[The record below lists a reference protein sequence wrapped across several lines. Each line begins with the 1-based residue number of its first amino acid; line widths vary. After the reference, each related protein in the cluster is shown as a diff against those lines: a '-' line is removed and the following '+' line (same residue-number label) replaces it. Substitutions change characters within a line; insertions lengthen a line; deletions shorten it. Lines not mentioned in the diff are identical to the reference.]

1 MSKRTQAALALVVLS
16 SMLLAACRPSAQPF
30 SCTDKIGCLTIAPG
44 GPIHLAY
51 ALVTSGDNES
61 LGVDSRRGIEIA
73 IDDKNATLLGHP
85 IELSGV
91 DTLCSAAGGQ
101 AAANTLVADQTIVGI
116 IGPSCSSEA
125 AVAAP
130 VLSAAGFTLI
140 SPSATA
146 PGLTDPATHAAG
158 FFRTAHNDAVQGV
171 VAAEFAYNVLNMRKA
186 ATVNDGS
193 NYAASLAKVFA
204 TRFHELGG
212 QAVAELAVRPD
223 DTDMGP
229 VVSQLDAAS
238 PDIVYYPIFIAAGGF
253 LTIKAKAD
261 PALASAKLMGA
272 DGLFSPD
279 FLKAGGD
286 AVKGM
291 YDSSP
296 DFSAFGPAYQTFLDK
311 HQKKY
316 GEKPASV
323 FHAHAYDAT
332 NLLFTA
338 IQSVAV
344 QDADG
349 TLHIGRQAL
358 RDAVL
363 ATKGYQGLTGT
374 LTCNETI
381 TGRKNP
387 GDCGDP
393 HIAVYQIVSADPTS
407 WNPGTAANAN
417 PKKIYP

>member
-1 MSKRTQAALALVVLS
+1 MSQRKPAALALLLIGS
-16 SMLLAACRPSAQPF
+16 LALAACRPSTAPF
-30 SCTDKIGCLTIAPG
+30 VCSDAIGCLTVAPG
-44 GPIHLAY
+44 GAIHIAY
-51 ALVTSGDNES
+51 AMVISGANET

-73 IDDKNATLLGHP
+73 IDDKNGTLLGHP
-85 IELSGV
+85 VQLSGV

-101 AAANTLVADQTIVGI
+101 AAAATLAADQNIAGI

-130 VLSAAGFTLI
+130 ILSDAGFTMI

-146 PGLTDPATHAAG
+146 PGLTDPAARAAG
-158 FFRTAHNDAVQGV
+158 FFRTAHNDAVQGA
-171 VAAEFAYNVLNMRKA
+171 VAAEFAYNVLGVRKA

-193 NYAASLAKVFA
+193 NYTASLAKVFA

-212 QAVAELAVRPD
+212 QVVGELAVKPD
-223 DTDMGP
+223 DTDMSAT
-229 VVSQLDAAS
+229 VQQLVIAA
-238 PDIVYYPIFIAAGGF
+238 PDLIYYPIFIAAGGF
-253 LTIKAKAD
+253 LTVQAKA
-261 PALASAKLMGA
+261 AAGLANVKLMGA
-272 DGLFSPD
+272 DGLYSPD
-279 FLKAGGD
+279 FLKAAGD
-286 AVKGM
+286 AAKNM
-291 YDSSP
+291 YESSP
-296 DFSAFGPAYQTFLDK
+296 DFSAFGPAYQDFLAK

-332 NLLFTA
+332 NLLFAA
-338 IQSVAV
+338 IEKVAV

-363 ATKGYQGLTGT
+363 ATKGFVGLTGT
-374 LTCNETI
+374 LTCNETVP
-381 TGRKNP
+381 GKKNP

-393 HIAVYQIVSADPTS
+393 HIAVYQILNSDPAS

>member
-1 MSKRTQAALALVVLS
+1 MSKRTQVAWALVFFS
-16 SMLLAACRPSAQPF
+16 SMVLAACRPAAAPF
-30 SCTDKIGCLTIAPG
+30 TCSDSIGCLTIAPG
-44 GPIHLAY
+44 GSIHLAY

-73 IDDKNATLLGHP
+73 IDDKNGTLLGHP

-101 AAANTLVADQTIVGI
+101 AAAATLAADQTIVGI

-130 VLSAAGFTLI
+130 VLSAAGFTMI

-171 VAAEFAYNVLNMRKA
+171 VAAEFAYNVLKVRRA

-193 NYAASLAKVFA
+193 PYAASLAKVFG
-204 TRFHELGG
+204 TRFHDLGG
-212 QAVAELAVRPD
+212 QVVADLSVLPD
-223 DTDMGP
+223 ATDMGP
-229 VVSQLDAAS
+229 TDRQLVAAN

-253 LTIKAKAD
+253 LTIQAKGD
-261 PALASAKLMGA
+261 PALAQVKLMGA

-279 FLKAGGD
+279 FLKAAGD
-286 AVKGM
+286 AVTGM

-338 IQSVAV
+338 LQNVAIQ
-344 QDADG
+344 DPDG

-358 RDAVL
+358 RAAIL

-381 TGRKNP
+381 PGKKNP

-393 HIAVYQIVSADPTS
+393 HIAVYQIVSADPAS

>member
-1 MSKRTQAALALVVLS
+1 MLAGGLVLAGCQPAAK
-16 SMLLAACRPSAQPF
+16 PF
-30 SCTDKIGCLTIAPG
+30 TCSDAIGCLTIAPG
-44 GPIHLAY
+44 APIHVAY
-51 ALVTSGDNES
+51 ALVTSGENES
-61 LGVDSRRGIEIA
+61 LGVDSRRGVELA
-73 IDDKNATLLGHP
+73 IDDKNGTLLGHP
-85 IELSGV
+85 LQLSGV
-91 DTLCSAAGGQ
+91 DTLCKAEGGQ
-101 AAANTLVADQTIVGI
+101 AAATNLAADQTVVGI

-130 VLSAAGFTLI
+130 ILSKAGFTMI

-171 VAAEFAYNVLNMRKA
+171 VAAEFAYTKLAVRRA

-193 NYAASLAKVFA
+193 TYAISLAHVFA

-212 QAVAELAVRPD
+212 FVVAELSVRPD
-223 DTDMGP
+223 DTDMGA
-229 VVSQLDAAS
+229 VVKQLVAAT

-253 LTIKAKAD
+253 LTIQARGD
-261 PALASAKLMGA
+261 PALAQTKLMGA

-279 FLKAGGD
+279 FLKAGGE
-286 AVKGM
+286 AVTNM
-291 YDSSP
+291 YESSP

-311 HQKKY
+311 YQKKY

-332 NLLFTA
+332 NLLFAA

-344 QDADG
+344 QEPDG

-363 ATKGYQGLTGT
+363 TTKGYQGLTGT
-374 LTCNETI
+374 LTCNETVA
-381 TGRKNP
+381 GKRNP

-393 HIAVYQIVSADPTS
+393 HIAVYQIVNADPVS
-407 WNPGTAANAN
+407 WNPGAAANSN

>member
-1 MSKRTQAALALVVLS
+1 MSKRTPAALALLLTS
-16 SMLLAACRPSAQPF
+16 SLVLAACRPAAQPF
-30 SCTDKIGCLTIAPG
+30 TCNDAIGCLTVAPG
-44 GPIHLAY
+44 APLHVAY
-51 ALVTSGDNES
+51 ALVISGGNES

-73 IDDKNATLLGHP
+73 IDDKNGTVLGHP
-85 IELSGV
+85 VQLSGV
-91 DTLCSAAGGQ
+91 DTLCKKEGGQ
-101 AAANTLVADQTIVGI
+101 AAATSLAADQTIVGI

-130 VLSAAGFTLI
+130 ILSDAGFTLI

-146 PGLTDPATHAAG
+146 PGLTDPAARAAG
-158 FFRTAHNDAVQGV
+158 FFRTAHNDAVQGA
-171 VAAEFAYNVLNMRKA
+171 VAAEFAYNVLGVRKA

-193 NYAASLAKVFA
+193 NYTASLAKVFA

-212 QAVAELAVRPD
+212 QVVDELSVKPD
-223 DTDMGP
+223 ATDMSATATQLAADGP
-229 VVSQLDAAS
+229 DL
-238 PDIVYYPIFIAAGGF
+238 IYYPIFIAAGGF
-253 LTIKAKAD
+253 LTIQSKAT
-261 PALASAKLMGA
+261 PALAKVKLMGA
-272 DGLFSPD
+272 DGLYSPD
-279 FLKAGGD
+279 FLKAAGD
-286 AVKGM
+286 AAKDM
-291 YDSSP
+291 YESSP
-296 DFSAFGPAYQTFLDK
+296 DFSAFGPAYQDFLAK

-332 NLLFTA
+332 NVLFAA
-338 IQSVAV
+338 IEKVAV
-344 QDADG
+344 QDPDG

-363 ATKGYQGLTGT
+363 ATKNFQGLTGN
-374 LTCNETI
+374 LTCNETV
-381 TGRKNP
+381 TGKKTP

-393 HIAVYQIVSADPTS
+393 HIAVYQILSADPAS

>member
-1 MSKRTQAALALVVLS
+1 MSKRISVALVLTLVGCFVLTACQP
-16 SMLLAACRPSAQPF
+16 AAKPF
-30 SCTDKIGCLTIAPG
+30 TCSDAIGCLTIAPG
-44 GPIHLAY
+44 APIHVAY
-51 ALVTSGDNES
+51 ALVTSGENES
-61 LGVDSRRGIEIA
+61 LGVDSRRGVEIA
-73 IDDKNATLLGHP
+73 IDDKNGTLLGHP
-85 IELSGV
+85 IQLSGV
-91 DTLCSAAGGQ
+91 DTLCKAEGGQ
-101 AAANTLVADQTIVGI
+101 AAATTLAADQTIVGI

-130 VLSAAGFTLI
+130 ILSNAGFTMI

-146 PGLTDPATHAAG
+146 PGLTDPATRAAG
-158 FFRTAHNDAVQGV
+158 FFRTAHNDAVQGA
-171 VAAEFAYNVLNMRKA
+171 VAAEFAYNLLAVRKA

-193 NYAASLAKVFA
+193 PYAVSLAKVFA

-212 QAVAELAVRPD
+212 QVVAELSVKPD

-229 VVSQLDAAS
+229 VVKQLVVAG
-238 PDIVYYPIFIAAGGF
+238 PDVVYYPIFIAAGGF
-253 LTIKAKAD
+253 LTVQDKAN
-261 PALASAKLMGA
+261 PSLTNVKLMGA

-279 FLKAGGD
+279 FLKAAGD
-286 AVKGM
+286 AVTNM

-332 NLLFTA
+332 NLLFAA
-338 IQSVAV
+338 IQNVAV
-344 QDADG
+344 QDPDG

-363 ATKGYQGLTGT
+363 ATKGYQGLTGS
-374 LTCNETI
+374 LTCNETVA
-381 TGRKNP
+381 GKRNP

-393 HIAVYQIVSADPTS
+393 HIAVYQIIKSDPAS
-407 WNPGTAANAN
+407 WNPGAAANSN

>member
-1 MSKRTQAALALVVLS
+1 MSKRIPTALAL
-16 SMLLAACRPSAQPF
+16 MLMGSLMLPACRPAAKPF
-30 SCTDKIGCLTIAPG
+30 TCTDTIGCLTIAPNA
-44 GPIHLAY
+44 PIHLAY
-51 ALVTSGDNES
+51 ALVISGENES

-73 IDDKNATLLGHP
+73 IDDKNGTLLGHP
-85 IELSGV
+85 IQLSGV
-91 DTLCSAAGGQ
+91 DTLCSKEGGQ
-101 AAANTLVADQTIVGI
+101 AAATTLAVDQTIVGI

-130 VLSAAGFTLI
+130 ILSDAGFIMI

-146 PGLTDPATHAAG
+146 PGLTDPATRAAG

-171 VAAEFAYNVLNMRKA
+171 VAAEFAYKLLAVRKA
-186 ATVNDGS
+186 ATINDGS
-193 NYAASLAKVFA
+193 PYAASLAKVFA

-212 QAVAELAVRPD
+212 QVVAELSVRPD

-229 VVSQLDAAS
+229 IVKQLTVAS
-238 PDIVYYPIFIAAGGF
+238 PDIIYYPIFIAAGGF
-253 LTIKAKAD
+253 LTVQAKAA
-261 PALASAKLMGA
+261 PALASVKLMGA

-279 FLKAGGD
+279 FLKAAGD
-286 AVKGM
+286 AVTNM

-344 QDADG
+344 QDPDG

-363 ATKGYQGLTGT
+363 ATKGYQGLTGA

-381 TGRKNP
+381 AGKKNP

-393 HIAVYQIVSADPTS
+393 HIAVYQILRSDPAT